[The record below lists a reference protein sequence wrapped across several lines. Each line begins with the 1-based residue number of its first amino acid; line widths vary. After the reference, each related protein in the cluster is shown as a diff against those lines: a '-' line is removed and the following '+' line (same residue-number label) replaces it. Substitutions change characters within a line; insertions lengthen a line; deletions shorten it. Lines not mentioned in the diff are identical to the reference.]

1 MQSDNAANRSSGASM
16 SAPEQL
22 GFRAL
27 ADPTRR
33 DILRLLARS
42 DMTIGEV
49 AENFQM
55 TRAAVKKHL
64 TILSQGNLISVRSS
78 GRSRINALDPDGM
91 KRVVDWFGYFD
102 AFWDD
107 RLDALKTQIEKDKT

>member
-1 MQSDNAANRSSGASM
+1 MT
-16 SAPEQL
+16 APEQA

-33 DILRLLARS
+33 QILLLLARS

-49 AENFQM
+49 AENFRM

-64 TILSQGNLISVRSS
+64 TVLSDGNLITVRTS
-78 GRSRINALDPDGM
+78 GRTRINALNASGL
-91 KRVVDWFGYFD
+91 KRIVDWFSYFD

-107 RLDALKTQIEKDKT
+107 RLATLKSEIEKGPQ

>member
-1 MQSDNAANRSSGASM
+1 M
-16 SAPEQL
+16 SPGVQE

-33 DILRLLARS
+33 MILMHLSDS

-49 AENFQM
+49 AGHFDM

-64 TILSQGNLISVRSS
+64 TILEEGALISVHPR
-78 GRSRINALDPDGM
+78 GRERINRLEPMGLKSVA
-91 KRVVDWFGYFD
+91 DWINHFSR
-102 AFWDD
+102 FWDE
-107 RLDALKTQIEKDKT
+107 RLSKLQKAIEKEESKNDD

>member
-1 MQSDNAANRSSGASM
+1 MSDPAQM
-16 SAPEQL
+16 

-33 DILRLLARS
+33 GILCLLAKN
-42 DMTIGEV
+42 DMTIAEV

-64 TILSQGNLISVRSS
+64 SILREGDLITITPS
-78 GRSRINALDPDGM
+78 GRTKVNALNASGM
-91 KRVVDWFGYFD
+91 KRVFDWFSYFD
-102 AFWDD
+102 AFWDE
-107 RLDALKTQIEKDKT
+107 RLTNLKTEIEKDIQ

>member
-1 MQSDNAANRSSGASM
+1 MTS
-16 SAPEQL
+16 PEQS

-33 DILRLLARS
+33 HILRLLASRE
-42 DMTIGEV
+42 MTIAEV
-49 AENFQM
+49 AENFNM

-64 TILSQGNLISVRSS
+64 TILQEGNLISVVVD
-78 GRSRINALDPDGM
+78 GRSRVNALDPEGM
-91 KRVVDWFGYFD
+91 TRVFDWFRHFD

-107 RLDALKTQIEKDKT
+107 RLHKLKSEIEKDMQ